1 MTKNDFIN
9 LFAQEMEIPASQAE
23 KSFNAVIKGLTNL
36 LTQGDELTLPGFG
49 KFSVVHKAARTGRNP
64 ITGQA
69 IDIKAKAVPQFKP
82 GDALKLNVA
91 NSVKANPK
99 QAK

>member
-9 LFAQEMEIPASQAE
+9 LLAQDMETPASQAE
-23 KSFNAVIKGLTNL
+23 KAFNAVIKGLTSL

-49 KFSVVHKAARTGRNP
+49 KFSVVHKAARTGRNS
-64 ITGQA
+64 ITGLA

-91 NSVKANPK
+91 NSVKANSKPSK
-99 QAK
+99 